1 MILAICAA
9 LFFGALGSVARFFQ
23 GDGHA
28 GPGRWSLY
36 VVCLLA
42 AVYGLHD
49 EVLTNG
55 QWFGVLM
62 TGALA
67 AANVAQGYTN
77 WANIPYSMF
86 RYSAPAFLA
95 VLPWI
100 ALGGHDGY
108 LLYVLVGPI
117 IALNQYYLVE
127 HKPQWISNLVGG
139 KDIGT
144 IQAGFFA
151 AAPLA
156 LLGVM

>member
-1 MILAICAA
+1 MIAVCVA
-9 LFFGALGSVARFFQ
+9 LFLGVLASAARFFQ
-23 GDGHA
+23 GNGFA
-28 GPGRWSLY
+28 GPGRWGLY
-36 VVCLLA
+36 AICILA

-77 WANIPYSMF
+77 WASIPYSMF

-127 HKPQWISNLVGG
+127 HKPQWISNLVGD

>member
-1 MILAICAA
+1 MIFA
-9 LFFGALGSVARFFQ
+9 LCVGLFLGALGSAARFFQ
-23 GDGHA
+23 GNGFA
-28 GPGRWSLY
+28 GPGRWGLY
-36 VVCLLA
+36 AICILA

-77 WANIPYSMF
+77 WASIPYSMF

-95 VLPWI
+95 VLPWV

-127 HKPQWISNLVGG
+127 HKPQWISNLVGD

-156 LLGVM
+156 LLGVV

>member
-1 MILAICAA
+1 MIITICAA
-9 LFFGALGSVARFFQ
+9 FFFGVAGSAARFFQ
-23 GDGHA
+23 GNGFA
-28 GPGRWSLY
+28 GPGRWGLY
-36 VVCLLA
+36 AICILA

-49 EVLTNG
+49 EVLTKG

-77 WANIPYSMF
+77 GANIPYSMF

-127 HKPQWISNLVGG
+127 HKPQWISNLVGD

-156 LLGVM
+156 LLGVL